1 MLYTKTLA
9 LALIASAEAFTLGG
23 MGRTPQRTAG
33 VRMAERVQLDPAV
46 LERYTNLPVK
56 GKVQAELHC
65 AAQGLRR
72 SKQAKTTTE
81 EMLATD

>member
-56 GKVQAELHC
+56 GKVQAEYVYTRPQL
-65 AAQGLRR
+65 
-72 SKQAKTTTE
+72 TTFDALLQCPAE
-81 EMLATD
+81 ERVC